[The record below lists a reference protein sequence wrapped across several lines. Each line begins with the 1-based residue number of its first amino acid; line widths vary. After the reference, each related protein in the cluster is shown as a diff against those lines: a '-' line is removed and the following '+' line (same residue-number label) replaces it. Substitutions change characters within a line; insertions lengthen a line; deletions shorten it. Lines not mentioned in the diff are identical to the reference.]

1 MKSAAFK
8 LVAFVVGAQ
17 VLLLIGVS
25 ASLITKNERCTGDKI
40 QEMLTGITAQAFALY
55 AAEKYALQ

>member
-17 VLLLIGVS
+17 VFLLIGV
-25 ASLITKNERCTGDKI
+25 AAACMITNNKRCTGDKI
-40 QEMLTGITAQAFALY
+40 QEMLTAITAQAFALY
-55 AAEKYALQ
+55 AAEK

>member
-1 MKSAAFK
+1 MEAAAFK

-25 ASLITKNERCTGDKI
+25 AGCLITKNERCTGDKI
-40 QEMLTGITAQAFALY
+40 QEMLTSITAQAFALY
-55 AAEKYALQ
+55 AAEK

>member
-17 VLLLIGVS
+17 VCLLIGVS
-25 ASLITKNERCTGDKI
+25 AACFITRNEKCTGDKV
-40 QEMLTGITAQAFALY
+40 QKMLTSVTAQAFALY
-55 AAEKYALQ
+55 AAEK

>member
-25 ASLITKNERCTGDKI
+25 AGCLITKDQRCTGDKI
-40 QEMLTGITAQAFALY
+40 QEMLTAITAQAFALY
-55 AAEKYALQ
+55 AAEK